1 MLHHVF
7 NLDQMHILHG
17 GAFSTP
23 AHIQLYRL
31 LRTVAD
37 QVSGWHWGQALGE
50 PASCLGWK
58 LLLKGSSLPP
68 LLATP
73 ASPIPALLSAIT

>member
-23 AHIQLYRL
+23 ARFQLH
-31 LRTVAD
+31 
-37 QVSGWHWGQALGE
+37 G
-50 PASCLGWK
+50 
-58 LLLKGSSLPP
+58 
-68 LLATP
+68 
-73 ASPIPALLSAIT
+73 